1 MPVSAKQLNL
11 CDISNDFDN
20 NLYEDLR
27 FYDAKNSFDA
37 DNNYAYFYKKDIMPI
52 INFNP
57 RNTQGLPE
65 PRFNK
70 LGLLLCPNTQI
81 TLFYQWFMMV
91 FVEKNII
98 N

>member
-1 MPVSAKQLNL
+1 
-11 CDISNDFDN
+11 
-20 NLYEDLR
+20 
-27 FYDAKNSFDA
+27 
-37 DNNYAYFYKKDIMPI
+37 MPI

>member
-57 RNTQGLPE
+57 RNTQGLSKPIY
-65 PRFNK
+65 P
-70 LGLLLCPNTQI
+70 LISL
-81 TLFYQWFMMV
+81 V
-91 FVEKNII
+91 I
-98 N
+98 NL